1 MPAWVFQFTSSLMA
15 NTSRDEEE
23 YVRELRNVPDGWL
36 GVAALALIV
45 GLCWAVVWMYR
56 REGRQGA
63 SPGMRTAL
71 AAIRCAVLVALAVI
85 LLEPVRVRILRRWI
99 DSYAIVLVDDSSSM
113 DLSDHY
119 DDPQRSDTLA
129 GMIGASS
136 GEPLVRKKI
145 AESVLLADD
154 RAFLKALAGNNR
166 VKVYSFS
173 EEPTLLGTIKADR
186 EKATAENGD
195 TDNGQNEQR
204 ADHVESLPISLE
216 ASGATTNLDRAVRR
230 AVDSVG
236 SSPLAGIVLITDG
249 GINQGAS
256 VDEVSNF
263 LAERRL
269 PIHVIG
275 VGDPAP
281 PRNVRVINVDAPE
294 NAFKQD
300 PFAITAEIGVQG
312 LVGQTI
318 QVQLRERRADSSEAD
333 ALVNAREVLV
343 EKDGALAP
351 IVFQRQR
358 AATGRFVYEINVPTV
373 GAESVT
379 DDNTKQTSVN
389 VIEARTKVL
398 VVSGSP
404 SWEYRYLSR
413 LLERD
418 ETFDVSCW
426 LQSADLSAVRDGN
439 TIIDHLPRMPEELF
453 VYDVIILMDPS
464 REEFGEPWCRLI
476 DTWVTEHGGGVLVS
490 AARAYSPDFL
500 RDKSLTALHDLLPV
514 TLDPEADLL
523 LNRIGHYQ
531 LKAANIEVPDTA
543 LGHPVL
549 RMADDPASN
558 RLAWQDGNQVYWH
571 FPVLREKPV
580 ATVLMRHGDPR
591 MRNNH
596 GAHVLA
602 AVQYVGA
609 GRSGFVGFDSTWRW
623 RRLSPERF
631 DRFWVQ
637 MVRFLAEGKLLG
649 GARRGMLLTE
659 SDQYSLGEAVTVD
672 ARLFNAR
679 YEPISASEVTARVEV
694 ENARTELILRARE
707 DRAGWFQGQFVP
719 DRTGSYRISL
729 EIPESKNTDET
740 TVSKSV
746 YVARPNIEIINP
758 QMNRAALV
766 SLAENSAGGRFLEV
780 EEARNVPGE
789 IRDLH
794 EEVMIRSRPTSL
806 WDNGT
811 VLAILVGLLVVEWA
825 VRKWCRL
832 L

>member
-1 MPAWVFQFTSSLMA
+1 MA